1 MTAVLCDFSSKLL
14 SRYGKGQ
21 QTRPFCYVDNLIDGL
36 IKLKASGQS
45 VTGGKS
51 ISTPERIFRLVTWSS
66 T

>member
-45 VTGGKS
+45 VT